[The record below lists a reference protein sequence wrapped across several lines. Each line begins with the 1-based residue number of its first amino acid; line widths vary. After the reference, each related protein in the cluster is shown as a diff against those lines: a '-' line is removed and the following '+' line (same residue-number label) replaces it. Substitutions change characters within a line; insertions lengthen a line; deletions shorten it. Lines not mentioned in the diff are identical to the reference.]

1 MKNIKKIL
9 CMFLAVALIVTSF
22 AAVSVMAEETAT
34 TQTAETI
41 KFPDVLKSAKYAT
54 AVEVLN
60 KLSIINGYEDGTF
73 KPENNVSRAEFAA
86 LLLRMLGLD
95 QNLAPMEAP
104 FPDVPID
111 FWAAGTIDSAKRLG
125 IITGYEDGTFG
136 PGNNVA
142 YEEALTMII
151 RAINYSNYSAPGE
164 LWYSSYLESARRL
177 DIVKDAIGN
186 VGNPAS
192 RACIAQFIYNTLEV
206 KVREN
211 DAITNQLIM
220 EKHLGI
226 SKNEGIIASNSYT
239 SLQTP
244 DVNLKEN
251 EVMIMDAESGNV
263 NTYSVENLADY
274 DDEIGAKITYYSR
287 QSKTSAY
294 REIVMFSV
302 NRTVKKETV
311 DVSLVEKYDAGYISY
326 YKSLKAS
333 SLSSL
338 KLNEEN
344 IVIYNGKLYGNNA
357 ATSKFSYVISD
368 GKFPKVGQISVLD
381 RDSDGDYD
389 VIFVDAYKHYAVS
402 SVVSSTYTVTDKIT
416 STQGESVV
424 LDYTDDNQVISF
436 VSASG
441 NKLSFSS
448 IRKNTAIAVKESNDN
463 NGTKLITVVIM
474 DKNVSGQVSAISSD
488 SLKVGSTEYE
498 YSSIA
503 AWKNG
508 GILETPEKGGKYTF
522 FLDVNGKIFAYVK
535 NESAED
541 GAKYGYII
549 DFRQDSG
556 SSMDDSPVYL
566 QILTQTGSKQW
577 IPFAKNTKINGDSID
592 GQYKVAVKE
601 TLVQSAK
608 EQNLAGLAN
617 QGARQLIKYTL
628 KTSGGT
634 TVFDEIVTV
643 KDDTNNDTTGG
654 DAEDDK
660 LRMYGGFKSDETAK
674 YSSSGKKFTVGKDIL
689 YQGSAVVF
697 VVPEDMSDT
706 DGYSKPNSSP
716 FKDGKSYYIEAFDI
730 SSSKTAKVVVLYGGD
745 STTPVSSTTAIFRV
759 EEMEEEPNE
768 AKGETMLRITGYE
781 GTSEKS
787 YWVSPKSVDLVESL
801 EKGDLVRFG
810 FDSDGFATLDDTPK
824 YHDILYT
831 ANTDPYY
838 FAWDEDF
845 TAVKG
850 DRPTDADI
858 DESKAYESAEFKAIW
873 GVLASIDDDYV
884 MITTNK
890 TGDTSDDMETL
901 RIETSKLSG
910 VKVLRYDT
918 TQDPVEITDI
928 TGSDTLETLDSYP
941 TYEGNGSSAAKVF
954 VHMSFGSVKSIII
967 VE

>member
-1 MKNIKKIL
+1 MKNFKKIL
-9 CMFLAVALIVTSF
+9 CMFLAVALMVTSF
-22 AAVSVMAEETAT
+22 AAVSVMAEETET

-104 FPDVPID
+104 FPDVAAD
-111 FWAAGTIDSAKRLG
+111 FWAAGTIGTAKRLG

-136 PGNNVA
+136 PLNNVA

-177 DIVKDAIGN
+177 DIVKNAIGN
-186 VGNPAS
+186 VGSPAS

-206 KVREN
+206 YVREN
-211 DAITNQLIM
+211 DVITNQLIM

-239 SLQTP
+239 SLEAP

-251 EVMIMDAESGNV
+251 EVMIMDAETGNV
-263 NTYSVENLADY
+263 ATYSVENLADY

-302 NRTVKKETV
+302 NRTVKKETI
-311 DVSLVEKYDAGYISY
+311 DASLIEKYDANYISY
-326 YKSLKAS
+326 YKSLKSS
-333 SLSSL
+333 SLSNL
-338 KLNEEN
+338 KLNEDN
-344 IVIYNGKLYGNNA
+344 VVIYNGKLYGNNA
-357 ATSKFSYVISD
+357 SASKFAYVISD
-368 GKFPKVGQISVLD
+368 GKVPEVGQISALD
-381 RDSDGDYD
+381 RDNDGDYD

-424 LDYTDDNQVISF
+424 LDYTDDNQVVSF

-463 NGTKLITVVIM
+463 SGTKLITVVIM
-474 DKNVSGQVSAISSD
+474 DKNVSGQVNAISAD

-503 AWKNG
+503 AWRNG

-556 SSMDDSPVYL
+556 SSMDDAPVYL

-577 IPFAKNTKINGDSID
+577 IPMAKNTKINGTSID
-592 GQYKVAVKE
+592 GQYKDAVNN

-617 QGARQLIKYTL
+617 QGARQVIKYTL

-643 KDDTNNDTTGG
+643 IDDTNDDTAGG
-654 DAEDDK
+654 EPEDDE

-674 YSSSGKKFTVGKDIL
+674 YSTSGKQFAVGKNKVYL
-689 YQGSAVVF
+689 GSATVF
-697 VVPEDMSDT
+697 VVPEDMSQT
-706 DGYSKPNSSP
+706 DDYKKGGTSD

-759 EEMEEEPNE
+759 EDMEEEENSS
-768 AKGETMLRITGYE
+768 KGEIMLKITGYE

-787 YWVSPKSVDLVESL
+787 YWVSPKSAGSVEDL

-810 FDSDGFATLDDTPK
+810 FDADGFATLESD
-824 YHDILYT
+824 DILYT
-831 ANTDPYY
+831 ADTDPYY
-838 FAWDEDF
+838 FAWDEDY
-845 TAVKG
+845 TAVRG
-850 DRPTDADI
+850 DRPTKSEIEKA
-858 DESKAYESAEFKAIW
+858 KAYESAEFKVIL
-873 GVLASIDDDYV
+873 GTLASIDDDYV
-884 MITTNK
+884 MITTNAS
-890 TGDTSDDMETL
+890 GDTSDDMETL
-901 RIETSKLSG
+901 RIELSKLSG

-928 TGSDTLETLDSYP
+928 TGSDTLETLNSYP
-941 TYEGNGSSAAKVF
+941 TYEENRSSAAKVF
-954 VHMSFGSVKSIII
+954 VHMAFSSVKSIII